1 MSLRVAVSEGDG
13 IGHEVIPEA
22 RKILEYFLPDADFF
36 DVELGLSKWER
47 TGSACSSED
56 IRELKSADAILFGA
70 VTTPPDPN
78 YRSVLL
84 QIRHELDLYANL
96 RPIRSLQSRD
106 AIPSV
111 DLMIV
116 RENIEGLYSG
126 IEEIGTERST
136 TLRVVTKAGS
146 KRIAEKA
153 CSLVLE
159 RNPEN
164 PLVIGY
170 KGNVLKSDLLFRDTC
185 MEVAGSY
192 GIQTKSVFIDALCLD
207 VLQHPKIY
215 DVIVTTNMFGDI
227 LSDVCGYLT
236 GGLGMLP
243 SSNIGEKHAFF
254 EPVHGSAPD
263 IAGKGI
269 ANPVAAIRSAAMM
282 LEHFGM
288 KCEAALIEESIY
300 DLISS
305 GVSTPDLGGHESTSS
320 FGSKVF
326 ATVCKKEER

>member
-1 MSLRVAVSEGDG
+1 MSHRIAVVEGDG
-13 IGHEVIPEA
+13 IGPEVIPEA
-22 RKILEYFLPDADFF
+22 RKILEHFLTDADFF
-36 DVELGLSKWER
+36 EVELGLAKWEK
-47 TGSACSSED
+47 TGSACSPDD
-56 IRELKSADAILFGA
+56 IRELKGADAIIFGA
-70 VTTPPDPN
+70 VTTPPDPD

-96 RPIRSLQSRD
+96 RPIRSLQSSGD
-106 AIPSV
+106 GSSV
-111 DLMIV
+111 DMMIV
-116 RENIEGLYSG
+116 RENTEGLYSG

-146 KRIAEKA
+146 RRIAEKA

-159 RNPEN
+159 RDRNH

-185 MEVAGSY
+185 QGTAEAY
-192 GIQTKSVFIDALCLD
+192 GIKTQAVFIDALCLD
-207 VLQHPKIY
+207 VLQHPKKY

-243 SSNIGEKHAFF
+243 SANIGEKYAFF

-288 KCEAALIEESIY
+288 KVEACLVEESISS
-300 DLISS
+300 LISR
-305 GVSTPDLGGHESTSS
+305 GISTPDLGGMASTSE
-320 FGSKVF
+320 FGSRLVD
-326 ATVCKKEER
+326 AVSKKE

>member
-1 MSLRVAVSEGDG
+1 MSLRIAVVEGDG
-13 IGHEVIPEA
+13 IGPEVIPEA
-22 RKILEYFLPDADFF
+22 RKILEHFLTDADFF
-36 DVELGLSKWER
+36 EVELGLAKWEK
-47 TGSACSSED
+47 TGSACSPDD
-56 IRELKSADAILFGA
+56 IRELKGADAIIFGA
-70 VTTPPDPN
+70 VTTPPDPD

-96 RPIRSLQSRD
+96 RPIRSLQSSGD
-106 AIPSV
+106 GSSV
-111 DLMIV
+111 DMMIV
-116 RENIEGLYSG
+116 RENTEGLYSG

-136 TLRVVTKAGS
+136 TLRVVTRAGS
-146 KRIAEKA
+146 RRIAEKA

-159 RNPEN
+159 RDRNH

-185 MEVAGSY
+185 QETAEAY
-192 GIQTKSVFIDALCLD
+192 GIKTQAVFIDALCLD
-207 VLQHPKIY
+207 VLQHPNKY

-243 SSNIGEKHAFF
+243 SANIGEKYAFF

-282 LEHFGM
+282 LEYFGM
-288 KCEAALIEESIY
+288 KDEACLVEESISS
-300 DLISS
+300 LISR
-305 GVSTPDLGGHESTSS
+305 GISTPDLGGMASTSE
-320 FGSKVF
+320 FGSRLVD
-326 ATVCKKEER
+326 AVSKKE

>member
-1 MSLRVAVSEGDG
+1 MSPRIAVVEGDG
-13 IGHEVIPEA
+13 IGPEVIPEA
-22 RKILEYFLPDADFF
+22 RKILEHFLTDADFF
-36 DVELGLSKWER
+36 EVELGLAKWEK
-47 TGSACSSED
+47 TGSACSPDD
-56 IRELKSADAILFGA
+56 IRELKGADAIIFGA
-70 VTTPPDPN
+70 VTTPPDPD

-96 RPIRSLQSRD
+96 RPIRSLQSSGD
-106 AIPSV
+106 GSSV
-111 DLMIV
+111 DMMIV
-116 RENIEGLYSG
+116 RENTEGLYSG

-146 KRIAEKA
+146 RRIAEKA

-159 RNPEN
+159 RDRNH

-170 KGNVLKSDLLFRDTC
+170 KGNVLKSDLLFRYTC
-185 MEVAGSY
+185 QETAEAY
-192 GIQTKSVFIDALCLD
+192 GIKTQAVFIDALCLD
-207 VLQHPKIY
+207 VLQHPKKY

-243 SSNIGEKHAFF
+243 SANIGEKYAFF

-282 LEHFGM
+282 LEYFGM
-288 KCEAALIEESIY
+288 KDEAALVEESVRE
-300 DLISS
+300 LICS
-305 GVSTPDLGGHESTSS
+305 GISTPDLGGMASTSE
-320 FGSKVF
+320 FGSRLVD
-326 ATVCKKEER
+326 AVSKKE

>member
-1 MSLRVAVSEGDG
+1 MSLRIAISEGDG
-13 IGHEVIPEA
+13 IGQEVIPEA
-22 RKILEYFLPDADFF
+22 KKILEYFLPDADFF
-36 DVELGLSKWER
+36 EVELGLGKWEK
-47 TGSACSSED
+47 TGCACSSED
-56 IRELKSADAILFGA
+56 IRDLKESDAILFGA
-70 VTTPPDPN
+70 VTTPPDPD
-78 YRSVLL
+78 YKSVLL

-96 RPIRSLQSRD
+96 RPIKSYG
-106 AIPSV
+106 V
-111 DLMIV
+111 DMMIV
-116 RENIEGLYSG
+116 RENTEGLYSG
-126 IEEIGTERST
+126 IEEIGEERST

-159 RNPEN
+159 RNPGR

-192 GIQTKSVFIDALCLD
+192 GIKTKSVFIDALCLD
-207 VLQHPKIY
+207 VLQHPKNY

-243 SSNIGEKHAFF
+243 SANIGENHAFF

-263 IAGKGI
+263 IAGRGI
-269 ANPVAAIRSAAMM
+269 ANPVAAIRSAGMM
-282 LEHFGM
+282 LEYFGM
-288 KCEAALIEESIY
+288 RSEGNILEEAIQSVIR
-300 DLISS
+300 S
-305 GVSTPDLGGHESTSS
+305 GVCTPDLGGSASTNG
-320 FGSKVF
+320 FGSRVF
-326 ATVCKKEER
+326 EVISKR

>member
-1 MSLRVAVSEGDG
+1 MSLRIAVVKGDG
-13 IGHEVIPEA
+13 IGPEVIPEA
-22 RKILEYFLPDADFF
+22 QKILEHFLADADFF
-36 DVELGLSKWER
+36 EVELGFAKWEK
-47 TGSACSSED
+47 TGSACSAED
-56 IRELKSADAILFGA
+56 IRELKRADAILFGA
-70 VTTPPDPN
+70 VTTPPDPD

-84 QIRHELDLYANL
+84 QIRHELDLYANF
-96 RPIRSLQSRD
+96 RPIRALQSS
-106 AIPSV
+106 AQGSPV
-111 DLMIV
+111 DIIIV
-116 RENIEGLYSG
+116 RENTEGLYSG
-126 IEEIGTERST
+126 IEEIGEERST
-136 TLRVVTKAGS
+136 TLRLVTKAGS
-146 KRIAEKA
+146 RRIAEKA

-159 RNPEN
+159 RNPDH

-170 KGNVLKSDLLFRDTC
+170 KGNVLKSDMLFRDTC
-185 MEVAGSY
+185 KEVAESY

-207 VLQHPKIY
+207 VLQHPKNY

-243 SSNIGEKHAFF
+243 SANIGEKYAFV

-288 KCEAALIEESIY
+288 KQEARLVEESIA
-300 DLISS
+300 DLINS
-305 GVSTPDLGGHESTSS
+305 GVSTPDLGGCESTSS
-320 FGSKVF
+320 FGSRLL
-326 ATVCKKEER
+326 AAVCKKEER